1 MPAAGT
7 PFGWVPLFNRMWIR
21 KIATTLPSETNLF
34 RFVLHAKVY
43 QKNFGALNLVCRV
56 ERRCRMIYMFV
67 NDSGCE
73 DFWLDPGFRVLGPI
87 DLEMLSVKPLKRE
100 DFWLGPGFRVFNAL
114 SKMQPRGV
122 PLFDRMWKG
131 IIATTLH
138 LVQT

>member
-7 PFGWVPLFNRMWIR
+7 PFGGVPLFNRMWIR

-73 DFWLDPGFRVLGPI
+73 DFWLDPGFRVL
-87 DLEMLSVKPLKRE
+87 
-100 DFWLGPGFRVFNAL
+100 NAL

-138 LVQT
+138 LVKT